1 MSNNIFGKI
10 GTFLLLLAVCYFFS
24 PQVAYGQDDLY
35 YVRVKVKLVKEDENK
50 KIVPL
55 ESPSEFYESVEIWN
69 ISMGK
74 VRYDVDEDGERT
86 IEVRRKDKLRFSLLG
101 FKPQTIKIK
110 KSHIRSGLLE
120 VKLLAEDKLI
130 ESQVVTVSY
139 KELNMTRKQLRALK
153 KRIKQKAKQE
163 NRRENEK

>member
-10 GTFLLLLAVCYFFS
+10 GTLLLLITVCYFFS
-24 PQVAYGQDDLY
+24 PHVAYGQDEVY
-35 YVRVKVKLVKEDENK
+35 FVRVKVKLVKEDENK

-55 ESPSEFYESVEIWN
+55 ESPSEFYKSVEICN
-69 ISMGK
+69 MSMGK
-74 VRYDVDEDGERT
+74 VRYHVFDDGEVN
-86 IEVRRKDKLRFSLLG
+86 IPVVHKNKLRFSLIG

-110 KSHIRSGLLE
+110 KSNLRSGLLE
-120 VKLLAEDKLI
+120 VKLLAEDKWI
-130 ESQVVTVSY
+130 DSQVVTVSY